1 MRSKRKRESQ
11 TSFVSYNEYFT
22 YGNSTWSVIHKL
34 DELVYAV
41 KLGKGNKVGGAVCRF
56 RDELM
61 IKK

>member
-34 DELVYAV
+34 GELVYAV
-41 KLGKGNKVGGAVCRF
+41 ELGKGGKAGGAVCRF
-56 RDELM
+56 RDGLM

>member
-1 MRSKRKRESQ
+1 MKRKRQ
-11 TSFVSYNEYFT
+11 PNSFRSYNEYFT

-41 KLGKGNKVGGAVCRF
+41 KLGKGGKAGGAVCRF
-56 RDELM
+56 RDGLM

>member
-1 MRSKRKRESQ
+1 MKRKRQ
-11 TSFVSYNEYFT
+11 PNSFRSYNEYFT

-41 KLGKGNKVGGAVCRF
+41 EIGKGGKAGGAVCRF
-56 RDELM
+56 RDGLM

>member
-22 YGNSTWSVIHKL
+22 YGKSTWSVIYKL

-41 KLGKGNKVGGAVCRF
+41 KLGKGGKVGGGVMRF
-56 RDELM
+56 RDGMMVE
-61 IKK
+61 K